1 MIPLEDNI
9 GDIIG
14 KAQRGLGLSDSELAK
29 KAGADLQTIR
39 KLREGDVDEQ
49 ALLRI
54 APVLD
59 LAADPLCELAK
70 GEWRPQRIDE
80 RDGFAQ
86 FNTRYHDM
94 TVNAYLVWDPTSR
107 AAAVF
112 DTGADCTDMLR
123 FASRHELN
131 VQLIL
136 LTHAHPDHVA
146 DLPRLR
152 EETGADVFAPAREP
166 VSGADPIDEGKH
178 FHLGNLEID
187 TRLTWGHSQGGI
199 TYVVT
204 GLARPIAIVG
214 DSLFAGSMGGGNVSY
229 RDALRNN
236 LEKILTLP
244 DETIICPGHG
254 PMTTVG
260 EEKAHN
266 PFFAGKLMSQI
277 KDE

>member
-1 MIPLEDNI
+1 MIPLEDNV

-14 KAQRGLGLSDSELAK
+14 KAQRGLGISDSELAK
-29 KAGADLQTIR
+29 KAGVDLQTIR
-39 KLREGDVDEQ
+39 KLLEGDFDEA
-49 ALLRI
+49 ALLGV

-70 GEWRPQRIDE
+70 GEWRPEKINE

-86 FNTRYHDM
+86 FNTRFHDM
-94 TVNAYLVWDPTSR
+94 TVNAYLVWDPASR

-112 DTGADCTDMLR
+112 DTGADCSEMVR
-123 FASRHELN
+123 FASRHKLN

-152 EETGADVFAPAREP
+152 EETGADVLGPAREP
-166 VSGADPIDEGKH
+166 VSGAEPIDEGKH
-178 FHLGNLEID
+178 FHLGNLEIN
-187 TRLTWGHSQGGI
+187 TRLTWGHSQGGM

-229 RDALRNN
+229 QDALQNN
-236 LEKILTLP
+236 LQKILTLP
-244 DETIICPGHG
+244 NETIICPGHG

-260 EEKAHN
+260 EEKKHN
-266 PFFAGKLMSQI
+266 PFFAGKF
-277 KDE
+277 DDV

>member
-1 MIPLEDNI
+1 MISLEDNV
-9 GDIIG
+9 GDVIG
-14 KAQRGLGLSDSELAK
+14 KAQRGLGISDSELAK
-29 KAGADLQTIR
+29 KAGVDLQTIR
-39 KLREGDVDEQ
+39 KLRESDFDEA
-49 ALLRI
+49 ALLRV

-59 LAADPLCELAK
+59 LATGPLCELAR
-70 GEWRPQRIDE
+70 GEWRPERIDE

-112 DTGADCTDMLR
+112 DTGADCSEMVR
-123 FASRHELN
+123 FANRHKLK

-152 EETGADVFAPAREP
+152 EETGADVFGPARER
-166 VSGADPIDEGKH
+166 VSGAAPIEEGKH

-204 GLARPIAIVG
+204 GLASPIAIVG

-229 RDALRNN
+229 QDALQNN
-236 LEKILTLP
+236 LEKIFTLP
-244 DETIICPGHG
+244 NETIICPGHG

-260 EEKAHN
+260 EEKQHN
-266 PFFAGKLMSQI
+266 PFFAGKV
-277 KDE
+277 

>member
-1 MIPLEDNI
+1 MIPIEDNV

-14 KAQRGLGLSDSELAK
+14 KAQRGLGISDSELAK
-29 KAGADLQTIR
+29 KAGVDLQTIR
-39 KLREGDVDEQ
+39 KLGESDFDEA
-49 ALLRI
+49 ALLGV

-70 GEWRPQRIDE
+70 GEWRPEKINE

-86 FNTRYHDM
+86 FNTRFHDM
-94 TVNAYLVWDPTSR
+94 TVNAYLVWDPASR
-107 AAAVF
+107 TAAVF
-112 DTGADCTDMLR
+112 DTGADCSEMVR
-123 FASRHELN
+123 FASRHKLN

-152 EETGADVFAPAREP
+152 EETGADVFGPAREP
-166 VSGADPIDEGKH
+166 VSGAELIDEGKH

-187 TRLTWGHSQGGI
+187 TRLTWGHSQGGM

-229 RDALRNN
+229 QDALQNN
-236 LEKILTLP
+236 LQKILTLP

-260 EEKAHN
+260 EEKKHN
-266 PFFAGKLMSQI
+266 PFFAGKFDDI
-277 KDE
+277 

>member
-1 MIPLEDNI
+1 MIPLEDNV

-14 KAQRGLGLSDSELAK
+14 KAQRGLGVSDSELAK
-29 KAGADLQTIR
+29 KAGVDLQMIR
-39 KLREGDVDEQ
+39 KLREGDPDEA
-49 ALLRI
+49 ALRCV

-59 LAADPLCELAK
+59 LAAAPLCELAN
-70 GEWRPQRIDE
+70 GEWRPERIDE

-94 TVNAYLVWDPTSR
+94 TVNAYLVWDPASQV
-107 AAAVF
+107 AAAF
-112 DTGADCTDMLR
+112 DTGGDSSEMVR
-123 FASRHELN
+123 FASRHKLN

-152 EETGADVFAPAREP
+152 EETGADVFVPAREP
-166 VSGADPIDEGKH
+166 VSGAELIDEGKH
-178 FHLGNLEID
+178 FRLGNLEID
-187 TRLTWGHSQGGI
+187 TRLTWGHSQGGM
-199 TYVVT
+199 TYLVT
-204 GLARPIAIVG
+204 GLAHPIAIVG

-229 RDALRNN
+229 QDALLNN

-260 EEKAHN
+260 EEKLHN
-266 PFFAGKLMSQI
+266 SFFAGKV
-277 KDE
+277 